1 MMCLLDEMSLSQLA
15 IRLRRDAASME
26 HGHAQEDVRLAARI
40 LEKVAGIMRR
50 MLEMTRNG
58 EISEEVSNLLLR
70 FGESRDGEGVLDAM
84 FCE

>member
-26 HGHAQEDVRLAARI
+26 HGHAQEDVRVAAKI
-40 LEKVAGIMRR
+40 LEKVAAITRR
-50 MLEMTRNG
+50 LREMTRNG
-58 EISEEVSNLLLR
+58 EISEEVSSILLR
-70 FGESRDGEGVLDAM
+70 ISESRDGEGVLDAM

>member
-1 MMCLLDEMSLSQLA
+1 MCLLDEMSLSQLA

-26 HGHAQEDVRLAARI
+26 HGHAQEDVRAAAKV
-40 LEKVAGIMRR
+40 LEKVAGIVRR
-50 MLEMTRNG
+50 VRDMTRNG

-70 FGESRDGEGVLDAM
+70 IGESRDGEGVLDAM

>member
-26 HGHAQEDVRLAARI
+26 HGHAQEDVRAAAKV

-50 MLEMTRNG
+50 VREMTRNG
-58 EISEEVSNLLLR
+58 EISEEVSSILLR
-70 FGESRDGEGVLDAM
+70 IGESRDGEGVLDAM